1 MKVKI
6 LKAILGIYI
15 IMAIILAGLNY
26 AYANKVDSFLAEFIT
41 WFWHFY
47 ENWIK
52 TLLIIIGSYL
62 TLSIIRKSQRFTM
75 RKKNLIGFI
84 IAALV
89 VHITAPII
97 FHNSEIYLFAMP
109 LPWTT
114 IPLQL
119 LNTQSSIYLSR
130 YPLWGLEGISA
141 VLIFYL
147 SYSIMI
153 LIGTL
158 IYGRR
163 WHCSM
168 ICLFNGFASE
178 IFEPA
183 IPLIGKK
190 KKIGKKTLKI
200 FALLRW
206 FFLFISLF
214 FTIWFILFLNG
225 ISLPGSFHSIS
236 SIETIKYIGA
246 DLLMMM
252 FFWVAFI
259 GRGYCYYCPL
269 GTVLSFLSRL
279 AGQKIITNK
288 SNCIQCNRCN
298 MVCPLSIDIKDKA
311 QNQEPVTDLSCL
323 GCGHCIDICPTR
335 TLSYSTNI
343 LEWFQK
349 RFDFSRT

>member
-190 KKIGKKTLKI
+190 K
-200 FALLRW
+200 
-206 FFLFISLF
+206 
-214 FTIWFILFLNG
+214 
-225 ISLPGSFHSIS
+225 
-236 SIETIKYIGA
+236 
-246 DLLMMM
+246 
-252 FFWVAFI
+252 
-259 GRGYCYYCPL
+259 
-269 GTVLSFLSRL
+269 
-279 AGQKIITNK
+279 
-288 SNCIQCNRCN
+288 
-298 MVCPLSIDIKDKA
+298 
-311 QNQEPVTDLSCL
+311 
-323 GCGHCIDICPTR
+323 
-335 TLSYSTNI
+335 
-343 LEWFQK
+343 
-349 RFDFSRT
+349 